1 MNKESKKVLRR
12 KLIVLGIMLAVL
24 FGSIAVA
31 GIAKRGDYLAV
42 AHAEEVNPSEWEVVS
57 KGYEVT
63 LTDPDKNYQ
72 TRNDSYYNGLS
83 SVFYYSSGRFIL

>member
-1 MNKESKKVLRR
+1 MNKENKKVLRR

-42 AHAEEVNPSEWEVVS
+42 AHAEEVNPSDWEVVS
-57 KGYEVT
+57 RSEE
-63 LTDPDKNYQ
+63 
-72 TRNDSYYNGLS
+72 R
-83 SVFYYSSGRFIL
+83 R